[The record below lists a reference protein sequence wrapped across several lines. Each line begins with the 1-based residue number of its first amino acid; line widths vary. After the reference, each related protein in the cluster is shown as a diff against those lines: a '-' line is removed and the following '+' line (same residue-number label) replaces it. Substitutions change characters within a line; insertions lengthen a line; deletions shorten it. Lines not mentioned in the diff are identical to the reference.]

1 MSTTEA
7 NNSKRSVFIRYH
19 LPLLVYALLVLA
31 VSSLPNLKSPDTG
44 GLPFDKVAHV
54 AEYAVFALL
63 ASRSMR
69 RWVKN
74 RVLLWVFTLTAVFA
88 LVDEYHQQF
97 IPGREFDPLDYVANV
112 AGAVLGLVLVLIIR
126 RRRSGTMTYV

>member
-1 MSTTEA
+1 MSTTQA
-7 NNSKRSVFIRYH
+7 GNAKRSVFVRYH
-19 LPLLVYALLVLA
+19 LPFIVYAVLVLG

-54 AEYAVFALL
+54 VEYAVFALL

-69 RWVKN
+69 RWVTY
-74 RVLLWVFTLTAVFA
+74 RLLLWVFSLTVVFA
-88 LVDEYHQQF
+88 LIDEFHQKF

-112 AGAVLGLVLVLIIR
+112 AGALLGLVLVLIIR
-126 RRRSGTMTYV
+126 RRRRGATT